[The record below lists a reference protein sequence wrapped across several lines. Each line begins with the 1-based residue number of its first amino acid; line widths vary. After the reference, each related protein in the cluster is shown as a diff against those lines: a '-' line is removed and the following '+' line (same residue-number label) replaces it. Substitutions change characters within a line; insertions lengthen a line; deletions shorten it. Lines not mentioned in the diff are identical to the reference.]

1 MDDVLSARFGG
12 GGSGG
17 RDGITPGR
25 GQSAG
30 RCDHDAVTK
39 RVAVIYPEA
48 ETGAVERFRKR
59 WDPLGGAVAA
69 HVTIAFPFDWDR
81 GPGELQRLLKGVLPK
96 PFAIRLGAPTVWD
109 DEYLF
114 LLAERGGVQ
123 IARLHDAVYSAVG
136 LPRAERFVPHMTI
149 GRRAPGPDQ
158 ERMVRAAAGLS
169 VNGWA
174 RELAIYRREANGI
187 RTPEFTV
194 S

>member
-1 MDDVLSARFGG
+1 
-12 GGSGG
+12 
-17 RDGITPGR
+17 
-25 GQSAG
+25 
-30 RCDHDAVTK
+30 VTK

-48 ETGAVERFRKR
+48 EIGAVERFRKR
-59 WDPLGGAVAA
+59 WDPLGATMAA

-81 GPGELQRLLKGVLPK
+81 GPRELQRLLKGVLPK

-123 IARLHDAVYSAVG
+123 IARLHEAVYGAVG
-136 LPRAERFVPHMTI
+136 LARAERFVPHMTI
-149 GRRAPGPDQ
+149 GRRPPGPDQ

-174 RELAIYRREANGI
+174 RELSVYRKDANGL